1 MVYGCETWPMGVG
14 HIQQMERAEVRIIR
28 WMCGASL
35 ADRLS
40 SEELRRR
47 VSIGIS
53 IVLGRHRLR

>member
-1 MVYGCETWPMGVG
+1 MGVG